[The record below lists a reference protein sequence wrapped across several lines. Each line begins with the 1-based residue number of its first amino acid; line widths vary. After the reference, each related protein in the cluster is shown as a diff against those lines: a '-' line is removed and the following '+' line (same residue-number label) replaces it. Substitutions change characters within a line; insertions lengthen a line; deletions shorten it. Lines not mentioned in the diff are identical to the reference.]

1 MEDIYTLA
9 QLLLDDL
16 ESLHT
21 KHKAWT
27 GVSFPRIQANIAYVR
42 KALEKPRVTDNDI
55 SSIVSILTQQPSSD
69 PRVIKGVEEIESRY
83 DRLKKSIDVE
93 DASHQAKCEWLSGE
107 LFRLNRVD

>member
-1 MEDIYTLA
+1 MEDIYTLT

-16 ESLHT
+16 EALHA

-27 GVSFPRIQANIAYVR
+27 GVSFPRIASDIKYVKEVLSR
-42 KALEKPRVTDNDI
+42 PRVTNNDL
-55 SSIVSILTQQPSSD
+55 SSIVSILTQQSSSD
-69 PRVIKGVEEIESRY
+69 PRVVKGVEEINSRY
-83 DRLKKSIDVE
+83 ERLKKSIDDS

>member
-1 MEDIYTLA
+1 MEDIYTLT

-16 ESLHT
+16 EALHA

-27 GVSFPRIQANIAYVR
+27 GVSFPRIQANISYV
-42 KALEKPRVTDNDI
+42 KKLLEQPRITHNDI

-69 PRVIKGVEEIESRY
+69 PRVVKGVSDIESRY
-83 DRLKKSIDVE
+83 NRLKKSIDVE
-93 DASHQAKCEWLSGE
+93 DASHQARCEWLSGE